1 MRKILL
7 SVLISIVFSN
17 ASCDTVNSYLIKNDI
32 EAVFAKNGLKVELL
46 NCESQMRSRSGS
58 CELKLSVDEAT
69 LVVEKLKMNPIE
81 SGNKDREL
89 ILAKKLSKC
98 SESFA
103 TSNEVKLFKGQR
115 TEIGN
120 GSAFD
125 TVNLF
130 VNSQNNTSC
139 LEFGYAYG

>member
-1 MRKILL
+1 MRIILFL
-7 SVLISIVFSN
+7 VLISVVFFN
-17 ASCDTVNSYLIKNDI
+17 VSCDMVNSHLIKNDI
-32 EAVFAKNGLKVELL
+32 ESIFAKNGLKVEIL

-58 CELKLSVDEAT
+58 CELKLSADEAA

-81 SGNKDREL
+81 SGNKDRESV
-89 ILAKKLSKC
+89 LAKKLSKC
-98 SESFA
+98 SQSFA
-103 TSNEVKLFKGQR
+103 DSNEVKLFKGQR

>member
-1 MRKILL
+1 MRTILL
-7 SVLISIVFSN
+7 SVFISVVFLN
-17 ASCDTVNSYLIKNDI
+17 ISCDTVNTYLIKNDI
-32 EAVFAKNGLKVELL
+32 ESVLAKNGLKIEIL

-58 CELKLSVDEAT
+58 CELKLSADEAA

-81 SGNKDREL
+81 SGNKDIESVS
-89 ILAKKLSKC
+89 AKKLSKC
-98 SESFA
+98 SQSFV
-103 TSNEVKLFKGQR
+103 TSDEVKLFKGQR

-130 VNSQNNTSC
+130 VNSRNSTGC